1 MPAPHDPNRRRALK
15 LLADAGRD
23 GCPERVLRANGFT
36 VKELVQLVHAGLAT
50 ATTRRISGDGE
61 DREIAV
67 LRITEAG
74 RKALADRNHG

>member
-23 GCPERVLRANGFT
+23 GCTERVMRANGFT
-36 VKELVQLVHAGLAT
+36 VKELLQLVHAGLAT

-61 DREIAV
+61 VREIAV
-67 LRITEAG
+67 LRITDAG
-74 RKALADRNHG
+74 RKGLADHNHG

>member
-23 GCPERVLRANGFT
+23 GCPERVMRANGFT

-61 DREIAV
+61 VREIAV
-67 LRITEAG
+67 LRITDKG
-74 RKALADRNHG
+74 RQTLSAR